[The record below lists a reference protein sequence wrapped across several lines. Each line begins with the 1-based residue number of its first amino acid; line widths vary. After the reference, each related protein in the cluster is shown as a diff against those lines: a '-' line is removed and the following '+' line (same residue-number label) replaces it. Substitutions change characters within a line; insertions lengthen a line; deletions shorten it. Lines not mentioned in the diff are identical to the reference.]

1 MKKNT
6 KLNILIYL
14 LPGLKQVRQ
23 QQGSELP
30 GHPGIKKK
38 QIAKINICS
47 FLFAVVKRKKS
58 VHVLL
63 SSQSLFERGE
73 RTSNH
78 TSSKIPFHHFIKSL
92 ITTSKIQFNHF
103 INSQSLQ

>member
-1 MKKNT
+1 LQRRLIFKTGNNAKSLLKALDGTNNI
-6 KLNILIYL
+6 KLNFLIYL

-30 GHPGIKKK
+30 GHPGIKK

-63 SSQSLFERGE
+63 SSQS
-73 RTSNH
+73 
-78 TSSKIPFHHFIKSL
+78 
-92 ITTSKIQFNHF
+92 
-103 INSQSLQ
+103 

>member
-63 SSQSLFERGE
+63 SSQSLFERGTE
-73 RTSNH
+73 HQITLCQKSH
-78 TSSKIPFHHFIKSL
+78 FITSSKVR
-92 ITTSKIQFNHF
+92 
-103 INSQSLQ
+103 SQLQKYN